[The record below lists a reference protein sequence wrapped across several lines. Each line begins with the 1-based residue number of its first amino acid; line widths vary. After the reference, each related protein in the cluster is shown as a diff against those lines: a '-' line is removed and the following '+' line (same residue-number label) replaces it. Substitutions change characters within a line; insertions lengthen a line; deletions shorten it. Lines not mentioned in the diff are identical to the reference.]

1 MPVGLP
7 TVAETAESDPDVE
20 AVLLF
25 CFSGLTLSLYLLHL
39 LPAAMVDA
47 IAVLAGVG

>member
-7 TVAETAESDPDVE
+7 STVEIAGDDLDRE

-25 CFSGLTLSLYLLHL
+25 SLCGLTLSLYLLHL
-39 LPAAMVDA
+39 LPIATVDA
-47 IAVLAGVG
+47 MMLLTCAG

>member
-7 TVAETAESDPDVE
+7 TVVEAAESDPDLE

-25 CFSGLTLSLYLLHL
+25 CFSGLTFSLYLLHL

-47 IAVLAGVG
+47 ISLLASAG

>member
-1 MPVGLP
+1 MPVGMP
-7 TVAETAESDPDVE
+7 SVIETSESDPDVE

-25 CFSGLTLSLYLLHL
+25 SFSGLTLSLYLLHL

-47 IAVLAGVG
+47 ISLLASTG